1 METVSAIIPT
11 WNRAALVEYI
21 LGNLAEQ
28 TRPPDEVIV
37 VDNGSKDETLAIAQR
52 MGAEVVGFPEN
63 RGFAAAVNAG
73 IERSNAEWILILN
86 NDVRLEP
93 DWIERLLTSAKQE
106 NAAFAVGKLLQQDD
120 QEILDGSWDLVSR
133 AAYAW
138 RCGWG
143 RRDEGIW
150 SHRRKIRLAPMT
162 AVLFHRRVFDALGLL
177 ETRFESYYED
187 VDFGVR
193 CALAGF
199 EGIYEPEAV
208 ALHSGKATLGK
219 NGARVMYLSARNQV
233 LLLAKHYPARTLLRF
248 AWPIFVGQMLS
259 LATTAKHGHFLAGL
273 RGKTEALLRWRA
285 FRSNLQAASLIE
297 AAMLSSESEIREL
310 QKKIGFDI
318 YWRLYFSLVP
328 PA

>member
-11 WNRAALVEYI
+11 WNRAALVES
-21 LGNLAEQ
+21 LLTNLAEQ
-28 TRPPDEVIV
+28 TQPPGQVIV
-37 VDNGSKDETLAIAQR
+37 VDNGSKDETQAVARRL
-52 MGAEVVGFPEN
+52 GAEVVALPEN
-63 RGFAAAVNAG
+63 RGFAAAVNEG
-73 IERSNAEWILILN
+73 IQRSNGEWILILN

-93 DWIERLLTSAKQE
+93 DWIERLLSAAEQE
-106 NAAFAVGKLLQQDD
+106 NAAFVVGRLLQEHD
-120 QEILDGSWDLVSR
+120 QATLDGSWDLVSR

-143 RRDEGIW
+143 RKDEGIW
-150 SHRRKIRLAPMT
+150 RVRRKIQLAPMT
-162 AVLFHRRVFDALGLL
+162 AALFHRRVFDALGLL

-187 VDFGVR
+187 VDFGMR
-193 CALAGF
+193 CAVAGF

-233 LLLAKHYPARTLLRF
+233 LLLAKHYPARTLRRF

-259 LATTAKHGHFLAGL
+259 LATTAKHGHFLSGV
-273 RGKTEALLRWRA
+273 RGKVEALVRWRA
-285 FRSNLQAASLIE
+285 FRKDLQCASRIE
-297 AAMLSSESEIREL
+297 EAISESESEIREL

>member
-11 WNRAALVEYI
+11 WNRAALIES
-21 LGNLAEQ
+21 LLTNLAEQ

-37 VDNGSKDETLAIAQR
+37 VDNGSRDETLAVAR
-52 MGAEVVGFPEN
+52 KLGAEVIAFPEN
-63 RGFAAAVNAG
+63 RGFAVAVNAG
-73 IERSNAEWILILN
+73 IQRSSSDWVLILN

-93 DWIERLLTSAKQE
+93 DWIERLQGSAQQE
-106 NAAFAVGKLLQQDD
+106 KAAFAVGKLLQEDD
-120 QEILDGSWDLVSR
+120 HAILDGSWDLVSR

-150 SHRRKIRLAPMT
+150 SSRRKIRLAPMT
-162 AVLFHRRVFDALGLL
+162 AVLYHRRVFDALGML

-193 CALAGF
+193 CTLAGF

-259 LATTAKHGHFLAGL
+259 LATTAKHGHLLAGM
-273 RGKTEALLRWRA
+273 RGKAEALLRWRA
-285 FRSNLQAASLIE
+285 FRSDLQAASRIE
-297 AAMLSSESEIREL
+297 AAISESESEIRAL